1 MKFKVLIAA
10 ILFGLSLPAAAEYKV
25 IQEAHEVRLS
35 DLRLPQNETGT
46 VGFKPCDDCSY
57 LIKRVDENTE
67 WILDGQKLSLQT
79 FKRNLRGISDR
90 ENTPVTV
97 LHHLEDDQVT
107 RVTVS
112 PVRTVE

>member
-10 ILFGLSLPAAAEYKV
+10 ILFGLALPAAAEYKV
-25 IQEAHEVRLS
+25 IQEAHEVRLA

-46 VGFKPCDDCSY
+46 VGFKPCDDCSF
-57 LIKRVDENTE
+57 LVKRVNGNTE
-67 WILDGQKLSLQT
+67 WVLDGQKLSLEK
-79 FKRNLRGISDR
+79 FKRNLRRIADR

-97 LHHLEDDQVT
+97 LHHLEDDRVT

-112 PVRTVE
+112 PIQTAD